1 MLSILL
7 QAGVAKLN
15 QRSARTSES
24 RLAADAERPER
35 ILLTLGRSRRRRL
48 DHCVLLVQLLFV
60 LVLVEEPTAHEAS
73 SSHDH
78 AAGDG

>member
-1 MLSILL
+1 
-7 QAGVAKLN
+7 
-15 QRSARTSES
+15 
-24 RLAADAERPER
+24 
-35 ILLTLGRSRRRRL
+35 
-48 DHCVLLVQLLFV
+48 VLLVQLLFV